1 MAGEWPTVPV
11 SQLATAVIGG
21 TPSRNVA
28 DYWHGDVPWAT
39 AKDVAAVPGRYLEHV
54 EERITQEGLKHS
66 AAKVL
71 PKGTVIIT
79 ARGTVGAVAQLGR
92 AMAFNQTCYALLP
105 KGGLDNDFLF
115 YALKGT
121 IAEMRALTYGT
132 VFETITTKTFDHW
145 LVPLPPLPEQRAIAH
160 ILGTLDDKIELNRR
174 MSETL
179 EAMARA
185 LFKAWFVDFEPV
197 RAKAA
202 VRREHPDWTNAQVSR
217 AAIVRARCNVPLR
230 PEIAELFP
238 DRFVDSELGEIP
250 EGWGVGTL
258 PDLFDFLEGPGLRN
272 WQYRDEGIKFLNIRC
287 ISDGDIDIAKAN
299 CISRKEFEDKYSHFA
314 LQEDDI
320 VISTSGTLGRL
331 AVVRDDHLPIMLN
344 TSIIR
349 FRGLGAV
356 GLTYVWGF
364 LQSIY
369 FLGEM
374 QALAS
379 GSVQLNFGPMHLRQI
394 SVIQPSEKVLYEFEC
409 AAQPLLRK
417 SLTLRKQSRTLAALR
432 DALLPKLISG
442 QIRVKDV
449 EKFIGKVL

>member
-1 MAGEWPTVPV
+1 MAGEWREIALWDIAEYINGRATKPSELASNGVPV
-11 SQLATAVIGG
+11 IKIAELNRGITEETDRIPPELVQEKHWVS
-21 TPSRNVA
+21 
-28 DYWHGDVPWAT
+28 HGDLLFAWSGSVGIYRYT
-39 AKDVAAVPGRYLEHV
+39 GSKAALNQHIFRVVGKPGIDQGFLRYLLLSCMPVFHLHV
-54 EERITQEGLKHS
+54 QDKRTTMGHVTKQDLQRI
-66 AAKVL
+66 KVR
-71 PKGTVIIT
+71 V
-79 ARGTVGAVAQLGR
+79 
-92 AMAFNQTCYALLP
+92 
-105 KGGLDNDFLF
+105 
-115 YALKGT
+115 
-121 IAEMRALTYGT
+121 
-132 VFETITTKTFDHW
+132 
-145 LVPLPPLPEQRAIAH
+145 PPLQEQRAIAP

-174 MSETL
+174 MSQTL

-197 RAKAA
+197 RAKMEGRWQRGQSLPGLPA
-202 VRREHPDWTNAQVSR
+202 HLYD
-217 AAIVRARCNVPLR
+217 
-230 PEIAELFP
+230 LFP
-238 DRFVDSELGEIP
+238 DRLVDSELGEIP
-250 EGWGVGTL
+250 EGWRVGTL

-287 ISDGDIDIAKAN
+287 ISDGDVDIAKAN
-299 CISRKEFEDKYSHFA
+299 CISREEFKEKYSHFA
-314 LQEDDI
+314 LQEDDV

-364 LQSIY
+364 LQSVY

-442 QIRVKDV
+442 ELRVKDA
-449 EKFIGKVL
+449 ERFLKERGI